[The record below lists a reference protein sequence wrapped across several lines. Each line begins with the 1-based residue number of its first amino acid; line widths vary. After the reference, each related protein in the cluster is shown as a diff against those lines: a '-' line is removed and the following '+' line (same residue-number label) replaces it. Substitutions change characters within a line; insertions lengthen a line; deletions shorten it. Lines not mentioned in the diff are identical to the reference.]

1 MDDINNSANPSTD
14 VRQNGSEEVIIDVLD
29 DHWVPIDLRNIHKKA
44 YTPQVISIGSLHHGK
59 GKYELKGMQKQK
71 KRYKHKYIERKGN
84 EKWEEMKFYI
94 KSKEKEIRNC
104 YEQPSLLKSDPFV
117 DMILDDAVFIIE
129 LFLRN
134 YHKVA
139 DFLLEKPRYKNT
151 IKRDL
156 QLLENQL
163 PYFVLLELYRSA
175 TNGFDFCRYIG
186 SSSTDPP
193 FLHISCN
200 FFGYKS
206 YDISKMDGFNVKHFT
221 DLRRYFLIEDHPMS
235 KIQDVDLPMSKT
247 QYKVVD
253 LPCATKLDASG
264 VRFKLNKN
272 KGALNEDCLLDL
284 NFDNGRKR
292 GLKWSCIKLQLPF
305 CKKYELQIP
314 RITVNDRTE
323 PLIRNVMALEQCHYP
338 KETHVCN
345 YIAFMD
351 FLINTEKDADL
362 LIEKGIIVNCLGEN
376 KAIAKMFN
384 SFCLQTSTSPS
395 CFFDMAKELKEHC
408 DSRYHKAKATLK
420 SVYFSNPWKG
430 TGTVVGIIIL
440 LLTFV
445 ITLYSIMRF
454 MRTN

>member
-1 MDDINNSANPSTD
+1 MPNTNNSANPSPD
-14 VRQNGSEEVIIDVLD
+14 VRQNGSEEVIIDVLND
-29 DHWVPIDLRNIHKKA
+29 WWEPKPECCIYKVPIDLRNIHKKA
-44 YTPQVISIGSLHHGK
+44 YTPQVISIDPLHHGK
-59 GKYELKGMQKQK
+59 GKYELKDMQKQK
-71 KRYKHKYIERKGN
+71 KRYKHEFIKRKGN

-94 KSKEKEIRNC
+94 KSQEIKIRNC

-117 DMILDDAVFIIE
+117 DMILDDVVFIIE

-134 YHKVA
+134 YHTVA

-151 IKRDL
+151 IKLDL
-156 QLLENQL
+156 QLLENQF
-163 PYFVLLELYRSA
+163 PYFVLHELYRSA

-221 DLRRYFLIEDHPMS
+221 DLRRYFLIEDRPMS
-235 KIQDVDLPMSKT
+235 KIQG
-247 QYKVVD
+247 KVVD

-264 VRFKLNKN
+264 VRFKL
-272 KGALNEDCLLDL
+272 KGALNEHCLLDL

-305 CKKYELQIP
+305 CKKYELKIP
-314 RITVNDRTE
+314 RIMVNDWTE

-338 KETHVCN
+338 KETHVCY

-351 FLINTEKDADL
+351 FLIYIEKDADL
-362 LIEKGIIVNCLGEN
+362 LIECCTRL
-376 KAIAKMFN
+376 
-384 SFCLQTSTSPS
+384 
-395 CFFDMAKELKEHC
+395 
-408 DSRYHKAKATLK
+408 
-420 SVYFSNPWKG
+420 
-430 TGTVVGIIIL
+430 
-440 LLTFV
+440 
-445 ITLYSIMRF
+445 
-454 MRTN
+454 